1 MNIDFVRDAKEL
13 FKRSLEAKGVIIKHD
28 DDPIIS
34 WYIYRE
40 RTIRPSRRKVV
51 KAKGFSCPPLFTD
64 KLKRLETEIENGANL
79 NSYLSRSIMDCSK
92 DDLMLY
98 DWGIYHL
105 HISDKLDTK
114 KSDGFMER
122 SDLLLYALFDNE
134 NAYFIKTINHKGENN
149 MWTKKECLEII
160 NDNWPHLL
168 EPYIMKGVSKEQQYI
183 SDDERSTL
191 RKNHVNTIITLNN
204 GVVIMPPNMGLV
216 CDGSP
221 FKAIYA
227 ADYLKKQLKDV
238 QSSIMNDISDF
249 RKKIK
254 SNEDIYEIKLEDI
267 KLEKVEVK
275 QLILKVNSHV
285 LVKFD
290 YY

>member
-13 FKRSLEAKGVIIKHD
+13 FRRRLEEMGVIIKHD

-34 WYIYRE
+34 WYIYHE
-40 RTIRPSRRKVV
+40 RIIPASRREVV
-51 KAKGFSCPPLFTD
+51 KAKGFSCPPLFTE

-79 NSYLSRSIMDCSK
+79 DSYLSRSIMDCSK

-122 SDLLLYALFDNE
+122 SDLLLYVLFDNDK
-134 NAYFIKTINHKGENN
+134 AYFIKTINHKGENN
-149 MWTKKECLEII
+149 MWTKKECLDII

-183 SDDERSTL
+183 SDDERTIL
-191 RKNHVNTIITLNN
+191 RKKHGNTFITLNN

-227 ADYLKKQLKDV
+227 TDCLKKQLKDV
-238 QSSIMNDISDF
+238 QSSILNDISDF

-254 SNEDIYEIKLEDI
+254 SNEDIYEIKLEEI
-267 KLEKVEVK
+267 MVN
-275 QLILKVNSHV
+275 QLNLKVNNHISV
-285 LVKFD
+285 RLKLVVKE
-290 YY
+290 

>member
-1 MNIDFVRDAKEL
+1 MKIDFVRDAKGL
-13 FKRSLEAKGVIIKHD
+13 FKRCLEARGVIIKHD

-34 WYIYRE
+34 WYIYLE
-40 RTIRPSRRKVV
+40 RIIPASRREVV
-51 KAKGFSCPPLFTD
+51 KAKDFSCPPLFTE

-79 NSYLSRSIMDCSK
+79 NSYLSRSIMNCSK

-105 HISDKLDTK
+105 HISDKLDTR

-122 SDLLLYALFDNE
+122 SDLLLYALFDDDK
-134 NAYFIKTINHKGENN
+134 AYFIKTINHKGENN
-149 MWTKKECLEII
+149 MWTKKECLDII

-168 EPYIMKGVSKEQQYI
+168 EPYVMKGLSKEQQYI
-183 SDDERSTL
+183 SDDERTII
-191 RKNHVNTIITLNN
+191 RKNHGNTFITLNN

-221 FKAIYA
+221 FKAVYA
-227 ADYLKKQLKDV
+227 ADYLKKQLNDV
-238 QSSIMNDISDF
+238 QSSIINDISDF
-249 RKKIK
+249 RKQIK
-254 SNEDIYEIKLEDI
+254 SNEDIYEIKLEKI
-267 KLEKVEVK
+267 MLN
-275 QLILKVNSHV
+275 QLNLKVNNHISV
-285 LVKFD
+285 RLN

>member
-1 MNIDFVRDAKEL
+1 MKIDFVRDAKEL
-13 FKRSLEAKGVIIKHD
+13 FKRCLEAMGVIIKHD

-34 WYIYRE
+34 WYIYLE
-40 RTIRPSRRKVV
+40 RIIPVSRRGVV

-98 DWGIYHL
+98 AWGIYHL
-105 HISDKLDTK
+105 HISNKLDTK

-122 SDLLLYALFDNE
+122 SDLLLYALFDDDK
-134 NAYFIKTINHKGENN
+134 AYFIKTINHKGQNN

-191 RKNHVNTIITLNN
+191 RKNHVNTFITLNN
-204 GVVIMPPNMGLV
+204 GVVIMPPNIGLV

-221 FKAIYA
+221 SKAIYA

-249 RKKIK
+249 RKKIQ
-254 SNEDIYEIKLEDI
+254 SNEDIYEIKLENVMLEEI
-267 KLEKVEVK
+267 KVK
-275 QLILKVNSHV
+275 HMILKVNNHIYCKV
-285 LVKFD
+285 
-290 YY
+290 

>member
-1 MNIDFVRDAKEL
+1 MKIDFVRDAKEL
-13 FKRSLEAKGVIIKHD
+13 FKRRLEAMGVIIKHD

-40 RTIRPSRRKVV
+40 RIIPASRREVV
-51 KAKGFSCPPLFTD
+51 KAKDFSCPPLFTE

-79 NSYLSRSIMDCSK
+79 NSYLSRSIMNCSK

-105 HISDKLDTK
+105 HISDKLDTRK
-114 KSDGFMER
+114 PDGFMER
-122 SDLLLYALFDNE
+122 SDLLLYALFDDDK
-134 NAYFIKTINHKGENN
+134 AYFIKTINHKGQNN
-149 MWTKKECLEII
+149 MWTKKECLDII

-168 EPYIMKGVSKEQQYI
+168 ESYIMKGVSKEQQYI
-183 SDDERSTL
+183 SDDERSAL
-191 RKNHVNTIITLNN
+191 RKNHLNTFITLNN

-254 SNEDIYEIKLEDI
+254 SNEAIYEIKLEEI
-267 KLEKVEVK
+267 MAN
-275 QLILKVNSHV
+275 QLNLKVNNHISV
-285 LVKFD
+285 RLKLVVKE
-290 YY
+290 

>member
-13 FKRSLEAKGVIIKHD
+13 FRRRLEPMGVIIKH

-34 WYIYRE
+34 WYIYLE
-40 RTIRPSRRKVV
+40 RIIPASRRKVV

-64 KLKRLETEIENGANL
+64 KLKRLETEIENGVNL

-149 MWTKKECLEII
+149 MWTQKECLEII
-160 NDNWPHLL
+160 NDNWPYLL
-168 EPYIMKGVSKEQQYI
+168 EPYVMKGVAEEQQYI
-183 SDDERSTL
+183 SDDDRSAL
-191 RKNHVNTIITLNN
+191 RKNHVNTFITLNN

-221 FKAIYA
+221 FKTVYD
-227 ADYLKKQLKDV
+227 ADYLKKQLNAV

-254 SNEDIYEIKLEDI
+254 SNEDIHEIKLENIMLEEI
-267 KLEKVEVK
+267 KVK
-275 QLILKVNSHV
+275 QLILKINNHIYCKV
-285 LVKFD
+285 
-290 YY
+290 

>member
-1 MNIDFVRDAKEL
+1 MKIDFVRDAKEL
-13 FKRSLEAKGVIIKHD
+13 FKRRLEAMGVIIKHD

-34 WYIYRE
+34 WYIYLE
-40 RTIRPSRRKVV
+40 RIIPASRREVV
-51 KAKGFSCPPLFTD
+51 KAKDFSCPPLFTE
-64 KLKRLETEIENGANL
+64 KLKRLETEIESGANL
-79 NSYLSRSIMDCSK
+79 NSYLSRSIMNCGK

-105 HISDKLDTK
+105 HISDKLDTR

-122 SDLLLYALFDNE
+122 SDLLLYALFDNDK
-134 NAYFIKTINHKGENN
+134 AYFIKTINHKGQNN
-149 MWTKKECLEII
+149 MWTKKECLDII

-183 SDDERSTL
+183 SDDERSAL
-191 RKNHVNTIITLNN
+191 RKNHLNTFITLNN

-227 ADYLKKQLKDV
+227 ADYLKKQLNDV
-238 QSSIMNDISDF
+238 QSSIINDISDF
-249 RKKIK
+249 RKQIK
-254 SNEDIYEIKLEDI
+254 SNEDIYEIKLEKI
-267 KLEKVEVK
+267 MVN
-275 QLILKVNSHV
+275 QLNLKVNNHISV
-285 LVKFD
+285 RLN

>member
-1 MNIDFVRDAKEL
+1 MKIDFVRDAKEL
-13 FKRSLEAKGVIIKHD
+13 FKRRLEAMGVIIKHD

-40 RTIRPSRRKVV
+40 RIIPASRREVV
-51 KAKGFSCPPLFTD
+51 KAKDFSCPPLFTE

-79 NSYLSRSIMDCSK
+79 NSYLSRSIMNCSK

-122 SDLLLYALFDNE
+122 SDLLLYALFDDDK
-134 NAYFIKTINHKGENN
+134 AYFIKTINHKGQNN
-149 MWTKKECLEII
+149 MWTKKECLDII

-168 EPYIMKGVSKEQQYI
+168 ESYIMKGVSKEQQYI
-183 SDDERSTL
+183 SDDERSAL
-191 RKNHVNTIITLNN
+191 RKNHLNTFITLNN

-254 SNEDIYEIKLEDI
+254 SNEAIYEIKLEEIMAD
-267 KLEKVEVK
+267 
-275 QLILKVNSHV
+275 QLNLKVNNHISV
-285 LVKFD
+285 RLKLVVKE
-290 YY
+290 

>member
-13 FKRSLEAKGVIIKHD
+13 FKRSLEARGVIIKHD

-34 WYIYRE
+34 WYIYHE
-40 RTIRPSRRKVV
+40 RIIPASQRKVV
-51 KAKGFSCPPLFTD
+51 KAKGFSCPPLFTE

-105 HISDKLDTK
+105 HISDKLDIK

-122 SDLLLYALFDNE
+122 SDLLLYALFDNDK
-134 NAYFIKTINHKGENN
+134 AYFIKTINHKGENN
-149 MWTKKECLEII
+149 MWTQKECLEII

-183 SDDERSTL
+183 SDDERSAL
-191 RKNHVNTIITLNN
+191 RRNHLNTFITLNN

-221 FKAIYA
+221 FKAVYD
-227 ADYLKKQLKDV
+227 ADYLKKQLNAV
-238 QSSIMNDISDF
+238 QSSILNDISYF

-254 SNEDIYEIKLEDI
+254 SNEDIYEIKLENVM
-267 KLEKVEVK
+267 LEEIRVRH
-275 QLILKVNSHV
+275 LILKVNNHIYC
-285 LVKFD
+285 KA
-290 YY
+290 

>member
-1 MNIDFVRDAKEL
+1 
-13 FKRSLEAKGVIIKHD
+13 
-28 DDPIIS
+28 
-34 WYIYRE
+34 
-40 RTIRPSRRKVV
+40 
-51 KAKGFSCPPLFTD
+51 
-64 KLKRLETEIENGANL
+64 
-79 NSYLSRSIMDCSK
+79 
-92 DDLMLY
+92 
-98 DWGIYHL
+98 
-105 HISDKLDTK
+105 
-114 KSDGFMER
+114 MER

-191 RKNHVNTIITLNN
+191 RKNHVNTFITLNN

-221 FKAIYA
+221 SKAIYA

-254 SNEDIYEIKLEDI
+254 SNEDIYEIKLENVMLEEI
-267 KLEKVEVK
+267 KVK
-275 QLILKVNSHV
+275 QLILKINNHIYCKV
-285 LVKFD
+285 
-290 YY
+290 

>member
-1 MNIDFVRDAKEL
+1 MKIDFVRDAKEL
-13 FKRSLEAKGVIIKHD
+13 FKRRLEAMGVIIKHD

-40 RTIRPSRRKVV
+40 RIIPASRREVV
-51 KAKGFSCPPLFTD
+51 KAKDFSCPPLFTE

-79 NSYLSRSIMDCSK
+79 NSYLSRSIMNCSK

-122 SDLLLYALFDNE
+122 SDLLLYALFDDDK
-134 NAYFIKTINHKGENN
+134 AYFIKTINHKGQNN
-149 MWTKKECLEII
+149 MWTKKECLDII

-168 EPYIMKGVSKEQQYI
+168 ESYIMKGVSKEQQYI
-183 SDDERSTL
+183 SDDERSAL
-191 RKNHVNTIITLNN
+191 RKNHLNTFITLNN

-254 SNEDIYEIKLEDI
+254 SNEAIYEIKLEEI
-267 KLEKVEVK
+267 MAN
-275 QLILKVNSHV
+275 QLNLKVNNHISV
-285 LVKFD
+285 RLKLVVKE
-290 YY
+290 